1 VAGQFFL
8 VASNKVVATGNSTLA
23 SANAGDTFLVTLSNP
38 QFIVDL
44 DEFFNNASLPPS
56 SVTTLFSSEAD
67 LVDGQDVMVHV
78 TAATGTAAGGDQ
90 AITADRVRLRFTR
103 TTGTVQSVSGQ
114 AFTLANVPPFIPF
127 VTNPLVDT
135 IPGATNFDGVTDV
148 SSLAAAQNVSIRALL
163 LNNSVFSFYAA
174 KVRVQP

>member
-1 VAGQFFL
+1 MQVRPA
-8 VASNKVVATGNSTLA
+8 A
-23 SANAGDTFLVTLSNP
+23 ANAGDTFLVTLSNP
-38 QFIVDL
+38 VFIVDL

-67 LVDGQDVMVHV
+67 LVDGQDVMLHV

-90 AITADRVRLRFTR
+90 AITTDRVRLRFTR

-114 AFTLANVPPFIPF
+114 SFPLANVPPFIPF
-127 VTNPLVDT
+127 VTNPVVDT
-135 IPGATNFDGVTDV
+135 IPGVTNFDGVTDV
-148 SSLAAAQNVSIRALL
+148 SSLAAAQRVSIRALL

-174 KVRVQP
+174 KVRLQP